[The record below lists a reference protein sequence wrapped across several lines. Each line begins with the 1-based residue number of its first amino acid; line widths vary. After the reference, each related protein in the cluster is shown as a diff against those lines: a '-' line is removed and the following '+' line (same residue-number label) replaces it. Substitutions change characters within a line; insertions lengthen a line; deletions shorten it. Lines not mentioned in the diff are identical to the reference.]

1 MNHDE
6 LQRWLDAYLAAW
18 RSYDRDEI
26 AALFADNAT
35 YAYQPWAEPL
45 KGRAAIVDDWLDDPD
60 DPGSWEADYRPLSVE
75 GNRATATG
83 QTRYA
88 AGRTYWNLF
97 VMAFNDD
104 GQCTEFVEWYMLQ
117 P

>member
-1 MNHDE
+1 MTHEE

-18 RSYDRDEI
+18 RSFDRDEI
-26 AALFADNAT
+26 AALFSDDAT

-45 KGRAAIVDDWLDDPD
+45 RGRPAIVADWLDDPD
-60 DPGSWEADYRPLSVE
+60 DPGSWEADYRPLAVE
-75 GNRATATG
+75 GNRAMATG

-88 AGRTYWNLF
+88 DGKTFWNLF